1 MNRSGCCLRHL
12 SQKYKCQLGPSSN
25 VIWNH
30 QSSCVPFIPFILSKT
45 SYFKSPFLLLIP
57 ILLAQWPGRNHWF
70 HSSHCHG
77 RPGSF
82 WSLQYLWPIYDTVRF
97 FLNLFDSE
105 IRGQIC
111 KLFQPPN
118 AVDDL
123 NQVIEEVLESIGFIS
138 CSREFWKMVL
148 KFDEICGDPNII
160 HHFYSK
166 SDVCV
171 VSKEVPQISRWIIMM
186 SIEKVPSYGGPN
198 IILQVGH
205 HILMKLALHP
215 HSCRWNSMKSSIEP
229 KKNPAQRKGSSE
241 SLYYVDIVDI
251 SGSH

>member
-82 WSLQYLWPIYDTVRF
+82 WSLQYLWPIYDTIRV
-97 FLNLFDSE
+97 FLNLFDSQ

-160 HHFYSK
+160 HHFYNK

-171 VSKEVPQISRWIIMM
+171 VWKEVYTPNLTVNHHDVHQKSAVLWGT
-186 SIEKVPSYGGPN
+186 KYHFAAGTSYHHE
-198 IILQVGH
+198 VGFTSPFLLVKFH
-205 HILMKLALHP
+205 
-215 HSCRWNSMKSSIEP
+215 R
-229 KKNPAQRKGSSE
+229 
-241 SLYYVDIVDI
+241 
-251 SGSH
+251 SH

>member
-45 SYFKSPFLLLIP
+45 SYFKSPCLLLIP

-82 WSLQYLWPIYDTVRF
+82 WSLQYLWPIYDTIRVF
-97 FLNLFDSE
+97 VNLFDSQ

-160 HHFYSK
+160 HHFYNK

-171 VSKEVPQISRWIIMM
+171 VWKEVYPKSHGESSWCPSKKCRLMGDQISFCSWDII
-186 SIEKVPSYGGPN
+186 SSWSWLYIP
-198 IILQVGH
+198 ILAGE
-205 HILMKLALHP
+205 IP
-215 HSCRWNSMKSSIEP
+215 
-229 KKNPAQRKGSSE
+229 
-241 SLYYVDIVDI
+241 
-251 SGSH
+251 

>member
-12 SQKYKCQLGPSSN
+12 SQNYKCQLGPSSN

-30 QSSCVPFIPFILSKT
+30 QSSCVPFIPFIQSKT

-57 ILLAQWPGRNHWF
+57 ILLAQWPGGNHCF
-70 HSSHCHG
+70 
-77 RPGSF
+77 F
-82 WSLQYLWPIYDTVRF
+82 FIISLPWASWQLLEPPISLAHLRHMFRV
-97 FLNLFDSE
+97 FLNLFDLFDSQ

-111 KLFQPPN
+111 KLFQAPN

-148 KFDEICGDPNII
+148 KFDETCGDTNII
-160 HHFYSK
+160 HHFYNK
-166 SDVCV
+166 SEVCV
-171 VSKEVPQISRWIIMM
+171 VWKEVPQISRWIIMM
-186 SIEKVPSYGGPN
+186 SI
-198 IILQVGH
+198 ILQMGH

-215 HSCRWNSMKSSIEP
+215 HSCWWNSMKSIRTHQILHKQKEV
-229 KKNPAQRKGSSE
+229 QRV
-241 SLYYVDIVDI
+241 YTVDIVDI
-251 SGSH
+251 SRYPLVI